1 VAFLGS
7 YFVSELQRVIYNLQ
21 QTTSHMQLNMNIIEI
36 ENLSHRF
43 ADGTFGIEDI
53 SLNIRQGSFVV
64 IAGLNGSGKTT
75 LLRHLNGL
83 LLPTSGTVR
92 LAGISVER
100 NLLQAR
106 QLVGMMFQDADSQ
119 IVGETVYEDVA
130 FGPENL
136 RLERDMVQARVQ
148 MALRAVGLSALAHKR
163 PHLLSGGEKR
173 RLAIAGILAMGP
185 RVIVFDEP
193 FSSMDYPGVKQI
205 LQQIL
210 VLHRSGHTII
220 VTTHDL
226 EKIIAHADRL
236 ILMHGGKIVRDG
248 EPAAI
253 MTDVEAFGVR
263 KPCTFR
269 MGLEAESWLN

>member
-1 VAFLGS
+1 
-7 YFVSELQRVIYNLQ
+7 
-21 QTTSHMQLNMNIIEI
+21 MNIIEI

-136 RLERDMVQARVQ
+136 RLEREMVQARVQ
-148 MALRAVGLSALAHKR
+148 MALRAVGLSALAHQR

>member
-1 VAFLGS
+1 
-7 YFVSELQRVIYNLQ
+7 
-21 QTTSHMQLNMNIIEI
+21 MNIIEI

-43 ADGTFGIEDI
+43 ADGTYGIENI
-53 SLNIRQGSFVV
+53 NLSIRQGAFVV

-83 LLPTSGTVR
+83 LLPTAGTVR
-92 LAGISVER
+92 LAGISVAQDFV
-100 NLLQAR
+100 QAR
-106 QLVGMMFQDADSQ
+106 QWVGMMFQDADSQ

-136 RLERDMVQARVQ
+136 RLERRLVEKRVQ
-148 MALRAVGLSALAHKR
+148 KALRAVGMSDRGHNR

-173 RLAIAGILAMGP
+173 RLAIAGILAMEP

-193 FSSMDYPGVKQI
+193 FSSLDYPGVKQVLQHI
-205 LQQIL
+205 LA
-210 VLHRSGHTII
+210 LHQTGHTII

-236 ILMHGGKIVRDG
+236 IVMHGGKIVRDG
-248 EPAAI
+248 EPVEI
-253 MTDVEAFGVR
+253 MADVEAFGVR

>member
-1 VAFLGS
+1 
-7 YFVSELQRVIYNLQ
+7 
-21 QTTSHMQLNMNIIEI
+21 MQIIEI

-53 SLNIRQGSFVV
+53 NLSIREGSFVV

-83 LLPTSGTVR
+83 ILPTAGSVR
-92 LAGISVER
+92 LDGVSVEQ

-136 RLERDMVQARVQ
+136 RLDRGQVENRVQ
-148 MALRAVGLSALAHKR
+148 KALRAVGMSNLAHHR

-173 RLAIAGILAMGP
+173 RLAIAGILAMEP

-193 FSSMDYPGVKQI
+193 FSSMDYPGVKQVLQHI
-205 LQQIL
+205 LA
-210 VLHRSGHTII
+210 LHQSGHTII

-236 ILMHGGKIVRDG
+236 ILMHSGKIVRDG
-248 EPAAI
+248 SPADI
-253 MTDVEAFGVR
+253 MTEVEAFGVR
-263 KPCTFR
+263 QPCAFR
-269 MGLEAESWLN
+269 LGMEAESWLN

>member
-1 VAFLGS
+1 
-7 YFVSELQRVIYNLQ
+7 
-21 QTTSHMQLNMNIIEI
+21 MNIIEI

-43 ADGTFGIEDI
+43 ADGTLGVDNI

-92 LAGISVER
+92 LAGISVAR

-136 RLERDMVQARVQ
+136 RLERDMVQNRVL
-148 MALRAVGLSALAHKR
+148 MALRAVGLSTLAHQR

-173 RLAIAGILAMGP
+173 RLAIAGILAMEP

-193 FSSMDYPGVKQI
+193 FSSMDYPGIKQI

-248 EPAAI
+248 KPAEI
-253 MTDVEAFGVR
+253 MADVEAFGVR

-269 MGLEAESWLN
+269 MGLAAESWLN